1 MKWQPFT
8 NAFKNPIMTVSK
20 KLVLILIAGVSFAT
34 AHAQIQF
41 GVKAGANLSTFT
53 GNDAQGVKSLAGF
66 NGGVFANIP
75 IAKSFSFAPE
85 ILYSTKGGK
94 WDSTDYTPAYS
105 LHANYLD
112 IPLLFKYKHSSGF
125 NVETGPQIGFLLSAK
140 VKADGVSTD
149 AKNDFK
155 STDFA
160 WDFGIGY
167 DLSNIPVGIELRYN
181 LGISNIE
188 NNSNN
193 SGSGSSSSGS
203 VHNSV
208 FQLGLRYTL
217 FGAKK

>member
-1 MKWQPFT
+1 M
-8 NAFKNPIMTVSK
+8 K

-53 GNDAQGVKSLAGF
+53 GNDAQGAKSMAGF
-66 NGGVFANIP
+66 NGGIFAKIP

-85 ILYSTKGGK
+85 LIYSMKGAK
-94 WDSTDYTPAYS
+94 YDSTGFSPAYS

-112 IPLLFKYKHSSGF
+112 VPLLVKYTHSSGF

-140 VKADGVSTD
+140 AKAQGVSVD
-149 AKNDFK
+149 DK
-155 STDFA
+155 SLFNSTEFA

-167 DLSNIPVGIELRYN
+167 DLSSVPVGIELRYD
-181 LGISNIE
+181 LGLSNIE

-193 SGSGSSSSGS
+193 SGSTGK
-203 VHNSV
+203 VHNGV